1 MSTEQSSEMTLQ
13 LSLTGTPGVASS
25 ATSTFGLTAGQKTYL
40 EVTASGVATL
50 LTLPAGT
57 TTICG
62 LGGG

>member
-1 MSTEQSSEMTLQ
+1 
-13 LSLTGTPGVASS
+13 
-25 ATSTFGLTAGQKTYL
+25 
-40 EVTASGVATL
+40 VTASGVATL